1 MAVRTKRVYEDPDPE
16 DGTRVL
22 VNRLWPHGVS
32 KEEAHLDDWMEDIAP
47 SDDLREWFDHD
58 PDRWNEFRKR
68 YHSKLDDRPDEVQK
82 LLEHAQSETLRWS
95 MPLPTKSTTTQSLSQ
110 TTSPS
115 DWKVDDPLRLNWGL
129 GLPHSHDPVYSLI
142 DATRSRAT
150 TYAAVRKLGSS
161 RVSKASATVSNC
173 SAMVSS
179 SSVFTRSLPQ

>member
-82 LLEHAQSETLRWS
+82 LLEHTRSETLT
-95 MPLPTKSTTTQSLSQ
+95 L
-110 TTSPS
+110 
-115 DWKVDDPLRLNWGL
+115 V
-129 GLPHSHDPVYSLI
+129 
-142 DATRSRAT
+142 
-150 TYAAVRKLGSS
+150 YAAADEEHNNAVALADYLTERLEGG
-161 RVSKASATVSNC
+161 
-173 SAMVSS
+173 
-179 SSVFTRSLPQ
+179 